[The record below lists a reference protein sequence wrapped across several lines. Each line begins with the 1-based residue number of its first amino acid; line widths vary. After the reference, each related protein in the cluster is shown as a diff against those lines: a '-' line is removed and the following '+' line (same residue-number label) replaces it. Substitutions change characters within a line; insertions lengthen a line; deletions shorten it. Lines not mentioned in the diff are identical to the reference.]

1 MQHGNVSRV
10 LVRERPRHTR
20 ETRRPPR
27 APHGANPSMAPKR
40 GSKVQKVSHETRAPT
55 RGSKKTRRIEETPN
69 ILTRSI
75 FFLPL
80 LYVNRNTLY
89 TNVWAPVVWIY
100 THKRQ
105 TAFLYVYC
113 RSQVVGDGT
122 APRELTPRELP
133 GRCDPPVATRARRH
147 PPSANATRNHC
158 LRADPNTAIQLV
170 RGASLTQ

>member
-1 MQHGNVSRV
+1 M
-10 LVRERPRHTR
+10 RPRHTR

-80 LYVNRNTLY
+80 LYVIYLIYERVGAGRVDLHPQTTNRVSIRL
-89 TNVWAPVVWIY
+89 
-100 THKRQ
+100 
-105 TAFLYVYC
+105 
-113 RSQVVGDGT
+113 
-122 APRELTPRELP
+122 LP
-133 GRCDPPVATRARRH
+133 KPDSGMALLLGSSRPGSSPEGAIRLSPRARAATPH
-147 PPSANATRNHC
+147 PPMLLGITV

-170 RGASLTQ
+170 RGASRTQ